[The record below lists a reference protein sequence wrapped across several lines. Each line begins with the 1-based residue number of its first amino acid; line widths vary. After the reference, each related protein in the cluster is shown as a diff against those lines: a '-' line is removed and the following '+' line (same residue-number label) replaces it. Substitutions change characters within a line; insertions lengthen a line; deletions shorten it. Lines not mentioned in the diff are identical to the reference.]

1 MLALKTNGIS
11 STTPT
16 GTLTI
21 GHSRYCQGPCM
32 VATSESDE
40 WTDDDDGALH
50 PLSAAEHS
58 VNLFNEGISG

>member
-21 GHSRYCQGPCM
+21 GRSRYCQGPCM

-40 WTDDDDGALH
+40 WTDDAHGAYTGDGGGGRDGGVYPRA
-50 PLSAAEHS
+50 PD
-58 VNLFNEGISG
+58 